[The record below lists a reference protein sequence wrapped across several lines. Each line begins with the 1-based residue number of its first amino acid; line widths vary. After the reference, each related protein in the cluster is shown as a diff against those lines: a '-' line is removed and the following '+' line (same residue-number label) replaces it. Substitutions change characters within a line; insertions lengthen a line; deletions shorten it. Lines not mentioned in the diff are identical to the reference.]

1 LLPGLPHVFPP
12 HPILDRFSG
21 GEAQLSD
28 VKAGEVRHNIA

>member
-21 GEAQLSD
+21 GKPS
-28 VKAGEVRHNIA
+28 